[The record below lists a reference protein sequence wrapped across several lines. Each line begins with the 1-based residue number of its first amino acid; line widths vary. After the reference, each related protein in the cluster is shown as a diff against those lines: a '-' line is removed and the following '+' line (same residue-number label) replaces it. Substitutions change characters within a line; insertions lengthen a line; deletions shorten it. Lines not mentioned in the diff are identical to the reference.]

1 MIISWYGWILPFKS
15 ERRLYCESFLIVD
28 IIHANVLIFCKE
40 LNYAYGC
47 TFKKHRGF
55 IPFSTNKFAKTILI
69 WLIDSSIGSSFEVII
84 VCATICQVGSI
95 EKQRE
100 ETTNHINYI
109 VEKKIRV
116 KN

>member
-1 MIISWYGWILPFKS
+1 MLMVVHLKSTVVSYHSVPISL
-15 ERRLYCESFLIVD
+15 L
-28 IIHANVLIFCKE
+28 
-40 LNYAYGC
+40 
-47 TFKKHRGF
+47 
-55 IPFSTNKFAKTILI
+55 KTILI